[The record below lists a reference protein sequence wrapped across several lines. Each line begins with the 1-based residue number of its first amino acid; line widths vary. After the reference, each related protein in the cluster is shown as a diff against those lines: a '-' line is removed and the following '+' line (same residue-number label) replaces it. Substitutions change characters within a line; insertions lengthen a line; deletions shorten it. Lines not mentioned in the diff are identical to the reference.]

1 MITEDTRYAKH
12 ITNFHVPK
20 ILELAREIIANKEYS
35 IRPYFHTSMLA
46 SLREYPDGSQLPD
59 TLTQEDKDEWALR
72 FKKAKE
78 QYGERVIF
86 DVCKVPDE
94 RRSKLLSLLPDYL
107 KNEEVEITIQDI
119 YDGDFVM
126 PHIDHKRK
134 SSLFYL
140 FTEPDM
146 ETVWYTQTEPFRLYD
161 EFRYPDIDKITKDF
175 TIVMQKDNWYLID
188 QETWHGAFRR
198 PEYTREQLK
207 RVVLVIQF
215 PNLTY
220 KQMLE
225 KLS

>member
-1 MITEDTRYAKH
+1 MAEDTRYAKH
-12 ITNFHVPK
+12 ITNFHVPE
-20 ILELAREIIANKEYS
+20 ILDLTREIIANKEYS

-46 SLREYPDGSQLPD
+46 SLRDYPDGSMLPD
-59 TLTQEDKDEWALR
+59 HMSQEDKTEWAIR
-72 FKKAKE
+72 FNKATN
-78 QYGERVIF
+78 QYGKRVIF
-86 DVCKVPDE
+86 DVCKVPDDK
-94 RRSKLLSLLPDYL
+94 RAKLLSLLPNNL
-107 KNEEVEITIQDI
+107 KGEEVEITIQDI

-146 ETVWYTQTEPFRLYD
+146 ETVWYTQTEPFKIYD
-161 EFRYPDIDKITKDF
+161 EFRYPDIDKIKRDF

-188 QETWHGAFRR
+188 QETWHGAFRL
-198 PEYTREQLK
+198 PDYSREQLK

-215 PNLTY
+215 PELTY

-225 KLS
+225 KLA

>member
-1 MITEDTRYAKH
+1 MIEDTRYAKH
-12 ITNFHVPK
+12 ITNFHVPE
-20 ILELAREIIANKEYS
+20 ILEITREIIKNKEYS

-46 SLREYPDGSQLPD
+46 SLRDDPSGDSLPAD
-59 TLTQEDKDEWALR
+59 MPQETKDEWARRLR
-72 FKKAKE
+72 RATEKFGK
-78 QYGERVIF
+78 RVIF
-86 DVCKVPDE
+86 DVCKVPDDK
-94 RRSKLLSLLPDYL
+94 RTQILNLLPECL

-119 YDGDFVM
+119 YDGDFVT

-146 ETVWYTQTEPFRLYD
+146 ETVWFKETAPFTFYD
-161 EFRYPDIDKITKDF
+161 EFRYPDMDKIERDF

-188 QETWHGAFRR
+188 QEAWHGAHRI
-198 PEYTREQLK
+198 EDKYTREQLK

-225 KLS
+225 KLA